1 MKKFF
6 TGIVLTSMFL
16 MVSPADAATTHIQID
31 EVVVKSDVAPEIK
44 NNRTMVPLRVI
55 SENLGAHVQWKD
67 AQITLSTDEATVT
80 LNLKNKTVIKN
91 GHVEQLD
98 VQPYVKNNR
107 TFVPIRFIAETFG
120 SQVDYNQG
128 NISITSTPLLLNNE
142 QIKTLRYEYNMAK
155 GGEMQ
160 LIKGNAYHQ
169 AIYNVLQEQKG
180 EKVEAPKDY
189 YWRFNLETVGS
200 YTKLEQYDFLNQ
212 DNNSVEQ
219 YDIYE
224 LNQSFSAEELAPYP
238 TFLLHDFN
246 ENVWY
251 LFTEKEIK
259 AIQHIVDNAANNGF
273 TTV

>member
-16 MVSPADAATTHIQID
+16 MASPADAATTHIQID
-31 EVVVKSDVAPEIK
+31 QVVVKSDAAPKIK

-55 SENLGAHVQWKD
+55 SENLGAKVQWKD
-67 AQITLSTDEATVT
+67 AQITLSTDETTVI

-91 GHVEQLD
+91 GNVEQLD

-128 NISITSTPLLLNNE
+128 NISITSTPLLLDNE
-142 QIKTLRYEYNMAK
+142 QIETLRYEYNMARD
-155 GGEMQ
+155 GEMQ

-169 AIYNVLQEQKG
+169 AIYNVLQKQKG

-200 YTKLEQYDFLNQ
+200 YTKLEQYNFLNQ

-224 LNQSFSAEELAPYP
+224 LNQSFPAEELAPYP
-238 TFLLHDFN
+238 TFLLHDFS

-259 AIQHIVDNAANNGF
+259 AIHHILDNAANNGF